1 MYNKG
6 DAPFVHKIP
15 FRSLTKQTH
24 SIYDSL
30 HYCPPYM
37 FSLYSKIFAVPKTVI
52 GSEQFT
58 YDPDVVRVGTPL
70 TPEALALFRGSL
82 AIREVDAGSTAAEEE
97 ELKAL
102 TNCYYDAERFG
113 IHFVASPRHADML
126 MVTGPVTENMV
137 DALKRTYEATPSPK
151 IIVAVGDGAID
162 GGIWKGSYAVV
173 GGVDKVIPVN
183 FYIPGDPPTPKQIL
197 TALLQIQGNLKE
209 QQKKSSR

>member
-1 MYNKG
+1 
-6 DAPFVHKIP
+6 
-15 FRSLTKQTH
+15 
-24 SIYDSL
+24 
-30 HYCPPYM
+30 
-37 FSLYSKIFAVPKTVI
+37 
-52 GSEQFT
+52 
-58 YDPDVVRVGTPL
+58 
-70 TPEALALFRGSL
+70 
-82 AIREVDAGSTAAEEE
+82 
-97 ELKAL
+97 
-102 TNCYYDAERFG
+102 
-113 IHFVASPRHADML
+113 

-183 FYIPGDPPTPKQIL
+183 FLIPGDPPTPKQIL